1 MLHFFL
7 SHLFMFHKISF
18 VLLTNSVLNQPH
30 LVIKVVLAPRKYKE
44 IKNIK
49 IINFL
54 KSANLIKNLKEKQT

>member
-18 VLLTNSVLNQPH
+18 VLTNSVLNQPH

-54 KSANLIKNLKEKQT
+54 IPANLIKNLKEKQT